1 MAKIA
6 PKKMVTPMVLRL
18 SPPAPPQTIS
28 GIAPAAA
35 EIEVMM
41 IGRSL
46 REALSITASRIDRP
60 SSRSWLANS
69 TIRMPFL
76 AAMPT
81 RMISP
86 IWL

>member
-1 MAKIA
+1 
-6 PKKMVTPMVLRL
+6 
-18 SPPAPPQTIS
+18 
-28 GIAPAAA
+28 
-35 EIEVMM
+35 M
-41 IGRSL
+41 IGR
-46 REALSITASRIDRP
+46 RRRRGASITASRIDRP

-76 AAMPT
+76 AAMPI